1 MSRIGIK
8 QLKLESDVTV
18 EIQDKKMV
26 IKGSLGELEV
36 AIPHGIQVKNTDGIL
51 AVTRV
56 NESRSSREL
65 HGTVRKLLE
74 NAVIGVSKGFEKRLD
89 LIGIGY
95 RASIEDGTLTLLV
108 GYTHP
113 VKLVVPEAI
122 SARVEKNTIVLNSYN
137 KIQLGEFAAN
147 IRKVRSPEPY
157 KGKGIRY
164 AGEIVRLKAGK
175 AVKTGA

>member
-1 MSRIGIK
+1 M
-8 QLKLESDVTV
+8 
-18 EIQDKKMV
+18 
-26 IKGSLGELEV
+26 EV
-36 AIPHGIQVKNTDGIL
+36 AIPHGIQVKNTDGTIM
-51 AVTRV
+51 VTRV
-56 NESRSSREL
+56 NENRSSREL

-95 RASIEDGTLTLLV
+95 RAAIEDGVLTLLV

-113 VKLVVPEAI
+113 VKLIIPEAI